1 MKAIVANVLFGGIFG
16 CLGWTNSA
24 VANPKIANAP
34 SDISKT
40 PIISTK
46 LLSQQGFIAVP
57 QLFSLVD
64 HILTIDKFDSL
75 NSRVNYDEVR
85 GSSVFLRR
93 GLSDQP
99 IVFPNNNVDASLNL
113 DRGFNLPSKKQPY
126 AQQSEQ
132 IDLSLGFQT
141 AFWSGVNKHKYW
153 GVTTVEHW
161 GESSNPQLNL
171 PELDYTNS
179 APVLA
184 AGSST
189 LTFSGGGNSNL
200 TKKAVLDREVGSN
213 QEFRGGVV
221 YHHGIAKQ
229 ITMGVG
235 FVYEDNLASFTQ
247 LIYMS
252 DILPI
257 KTTFSL
263 LAKGSQIDL
272 HSHLNFKPAPN
283 FELNYYND
291 VENHNFDV
299 NWRVA
304 SGLTLIAR
312 GNSQHKSYSSGFKVV
327 VQNNYLSLSAMAA
340 LDNNYKLQW
349 KLNSQIGSFKFA
361 YSNNRQISSSELNT
375 NLINSENLGFQCSAF
390 IKYQTSEVKKNQQEF
405 IVWGGKIHSATIA
418 NSNQHHWTVDLG
430 YGSGDHGKGLV
441 VNGSVALKPDL
452 FLKLNYQEIYT
463 VSDETQIKLQL
474 CSN

>member
-16 CLGWTNSA
+16 CLGWANSA

-40 PIISTK
+40 PIIATK

-75 NSRVNYDEVR
+75 NSRVNYD
-85 GSSVFLRR
+85 
-93 GLSDQP
+93 QP
-99 IVFPNNNVDASLNL
+99 IIFPNNNNDNNINASLNL
-113 DRGFNLPSKKQPY
+113 DRGFDLPSKKQPY

-132 IDLSLGFQT
+132 IDLSLGFQS
-141 AFWSGVNKHKYW
+141 AFWPGVNKRKFW

-200 TKKAVLDREVGSN
+200 TKKAVLDREVSSN
-213 QEFRGGVV
+213 QESQEFRGGVV
-221 YHHGIAKQ
+221 YHRGIAKQ
-229 ITMGVG
+229 VTMGVG
-235 FVYEDNLASFTQ
+235 FVYENNLASFTQ
-247 LIYMS
+247 LTYMS

-257 KTTFSL
+257 KTTVSL

-291 VENHNFDV
+291 AKNHNFDV

-312 GNSQHKSYSSGFKVV
+312 GNSQHKSYISGFKVV

-340 LDNNYKLQW
+340 LDNNYNLQW
-349 KLNSQIGSFKFA
+349 KLNSQIGRFKFA

-375 NLINSENLGFQCSAF
+375 NLINSKNLGFQCSAF
-390 IKYQTSEVKKNQQEF
+390 IKYQTSKVKKNQHEF

-418 NSNQHHWTVDLG
+418 NSNQHYWTVDFG

-441 VNGSVALKPDL
+441 VNGSVALKSDL
-452 FLKLNYQEIYT
+452 FLKLNYQEISA

-474 CSN
+474 GSN

>member
-16 CLGWTNSA
+16 CLGWANSA

-57 QLFSLVD
+57 RLFSLVD
-64 HILTIDKFDSL
+64 HILTID
-75 NSRVNYDEVR
+75 
-85 GSSVFLRR
+85 
-93 GLSDQP
+93 QP
-99 IVFPNNNVDASLNL
+99 IIFPNNNIDASLNL
-113 DRGFNLPSKKQPY
+113 DRGFDLPSKKQPY

-132 IDLSLGFQT
+132 IDLSLGFQS
-141 AFWSGVNKHKYW
+141 AFWSGVNKRKYW

-179 APVLA
+179 APLLT

-200 TKKAVLDREVGSN
+200 TKKAVLDQEVSSN
-213 QEFRGGVV
+213 QESQEFRGGVV

-247 LIYMS
+247 LTYMS

-257 KTTFSL
+257 KTTVSL
-263 LAKGSQIDL
+263 LVKGSQLDV

-291 VENHNFDV
+291 AKNHNFDV

-304 SGLTLIAR
+304 SGLTLIAK
-312 GNSQHKSYSSGFKVV
+312 GNSQHESYSSGFKVV

-340 LDNNYKLQW
+340 LDNNYQLQW
-349 KLNSQIGSFKFA
+349 KLNSQIGRFKFS
-361 YSNNRQISSSELNT
+361 YSNNQQTSSSELNT
-375 NLINSENLGFQCSAF
+375 NLINSENLAFQCSAF
-390 IKYQTSEVKKNQQEF
+390 IKYQTRKLSFSMFSLHQ
-405 IVWGGKIHSATIA
+405 I
-418 NSNQHHWTVDLG
+418 SN
-430 YGSGDHGKGLV
+430 
-441 VNGSVALKPDL
+441 
-452 FLKLNYQEIYT
+452 E
-463 VSDETQIKLQL
+463 
-474 CSN
+474 